1 MTIAVTGSIA
11 TDNLMRFPGR
21 FSEHLLAEHLQK
33 VSLSFL
39 VDDLVIHRGGV
50 AGNIAFAI
58 GVLGGDVALVGAAG
72 DDFDDYRNGCS
83 RHGVNCDNVLISKTA
98 HTARFTCTTDL
109 DMAQIAS
116 FYPGAMSEARNI
128 KLADVVSS
136 IGTPDLVIIGAND
149 PDAMVVH
156 TEECR
161 KLGLRFA
168 ADPSQQ
174 LPRLS
179 GEEIDKLIDGAEYLF
194 TNDYEW
200 ELLLSKTGWSESD
213 VQGKVDLRVTTLG
226 AKGVDIVERDGT
238 TTHVDVVPENSQT
251 DPTGVGDAFRAG
263 FLTGRSAGL
272 SLERSAQL
280 GSLVAVLV
288 LESTGTQEWDWDRE
302 VAEDP
307 AGRRVRRGRGRRDR
321 RRAGLVRCDS
331 GSLKPAHARRN
342 SASVRVAAVR
352 AATGYMRLADLRH
365 HAAFDEDR
373 VPKHED
379 QHGPQ
384 PAAVIA
390 GATSVLVEHP
400 AHGDR
405 VDKVDQVNWPATSP
419 TIA

>member
-1 MTIAVTGSIA
+1 LKGWNFVTIVVTGSIA

-50 AGNIAFAI
+50 GGNIAFAI

-72 DDFDDYRNGCS
+72 DDFVGDYGKWLQS
-83 RHGVNCDNVLISKTA
+83 HGVNTDHVLISKSA
-98 HTARFTCTTDL
+98 HTARFVCTTDE

-116 FYPGAMSEARNI
+116 FYPGAMSEARKI
-128 KLADVVSS
+128 KLADLVSS
-136 IGTPDLVIIGAND
+136 IGKPDLVIIGAND

-161 KLGLRFA
+161 KLGLAFA

-179 GEEIDKLIDGAEYLF
+179 GEEIDKLVDGAEYLF

-200 ELLLSKTGWSESD
+200 ELLQSKTGWSEAD
-213 VQGKVDLRVTTLG
+213 VMGKVGLRVTTLG
-226 AKGVDIVERDGT
+226 AKGVDIIDRDGT
-238 TTHVDVVPENSQT
+238 TVHVGVVPETSLT

-263 FLTGRSAGL
+263 FLTGRSGGL

-288 LESTGTQEWDWDRE
+288 LESTGTQEWQWDRE
-302 VAEDP
+302 IA
-307 AGRRVRRGRGRRDR
+307 
-321 RRAGLVRCDS
+321 
-331 GSLKPAHARRN
+331 K
-342 SASVRVAAVR
+342 
-352 AATGYMRLADLRH
+352 TRLAGAYGDD
-365 HAAFDEDR
+365 AAAE
-373 VPKHED
+373 
-379 QHGPQ
+379 
-384 PAAVIA
+384 IA
-390 GATSVLVEHP
+390 TVL
-400 AHGDR
+400 A
-405 VDKVDQVNWPATSP
+405 
-419 TIA
+419 

>member
-21 FSEHLLAEHLQK
+21 FSEQLLADHLQK

-72 DDFDDYRNGCS
+72 DDFEDYRKWLQAH
-83 RHGVNCDNVLISKTA
+83 RVNCDNVLISDSA
-98 HTARFTCTTDL
+98 HTARFTCTTDI

-128 KLADVVSS
+128 KLADVIAN
-136 IGTPDLVIIGAND
+136 IGTPELVIIGAND
-149 PDAMVVH
+149 PDAMFLH

-161 KLGLRFA
+161 KLGLAFA

-174 LPRLS
+174 LARLS
-179 GEEIDKLIDGAEYLF
+179 GEEIRALIDGAKYLF

-200 ELLLSKTGWSESD
+200 DLMLSKTCWTEAD
-213 VQGKVDLRVTTLG
+213 VMGQIDLRVTTLG
-226 AKGVDIVERDGT
+226 PKGVDVVEPDGT
-238 TTHVDVVPENSQT
+238 SIHVDVVPETSQT

-288 LESTGTQEWDWDRE
+288 LESTGTQEWAWDHE
-302 VAEDP
+302 VA
-307 AGRRVRRGRGRRDR
+307 
-321 RRAGLVRCDS
+321 
-331 GSLKPAHARRN
+331 
-342 SASVRVAAVR
+342 
-352 AATGYMRLADLRH
+352 ATRLAGAYGED
-365 HAAFDEDR
+365 AAA
-373 VPKHED
+373 
-379 QHGPQ
+379 QIT
-384 PAAVIA
+384 AVLA
-390 GATSVLVEHP
+390 
-400 AHGDR
+400 
-405 VDKVDQVNWPATSP
+405 
-419 TIA
+419 

>member
-21 FSEHLLAEHLQK
+21 FSEQLLADHLQK

-50 AGNIAFAI
+50 AGNIAYAI

-72 DDFDDYRNGCS
+72 DDFGDYREWLKG
-83 RHGVNCDNVLISKTA
+83 HGVNCDHVLVSKTA
-98 HTARFTCTTDL
+98 HTARFVCTTDL
-109 DMAQIAS
+109 EMAQIAS

-161 KLGLRFA
+161 KLGLAFA

-174 LPRLS
+174 LARLS
-179 GEEIDKLIDGAEYLF
+179 GEEISKLIDGAAYLF

-200 ELLLSKTGWSESD
+200 DLLLSKTGWKEAD
-213 VQGKVDLRVTTLG
+213 VLTQVDLRVTTLG
-226 AKGVDIVERDGT
+226 ADGVDIVERDGST
-238 TTHVDVVPENSQT
+238 IHVGVVPETSKV

-263 FLTGRSAGL
+263 FLTGRSSGL
-272 SLERSAQL
+272 SLQRSAQL

-288 LESTGTQEWDWDRE
+288 LESTGTQEWKWDRQ
-302 VAEDP
+302 
-307 AGRRVRRGRGRRDR
+307 
-321 RRAGLVRCDS
+321 
-331 GSLKPAHARRN
+331 
-342 SASVRVAAVR
+342 VAA
-352 AATGYMRLADLRH
+352 TRLAGAYGAD
-365 HAAFDEDR
+365 AAAEI
-373 VPKHED
+373 
-379 QHGPQ
+379 
-384 PAAVIA
+384 AAVL
-390 GATSVLVEHP
+390 T
-400 AHGDR
+400 
-405 VDKVDQVNWPATSP
+405 
-419 TIA
+419 